1 MALPKF
7 IPLHWQGASR
17 TLPLAGEP
25 SPIVVALVGKPN
37 TGKSTLFNALTG
49 LRQHTGN
56 WPGKTVHLSYGVYR
70 YKDKQFMLIDLP
82 GTYSLQP
89 GSPEEEIT
97 HEFLLRGK
105 SQVVVVVADAT
116 ALERSLLLALQV
128 INLGKKVVLCIN
140 LIDEAKKRG
149 LEIDINVLSREL
161 GIPVVAT
168 AARSRQGLVELQ
180 EAIYSLAAGF
190 RTGNPEACPLAHPN
204 RGCPTGRKPALPSCP
219 GRNLSWS
226 EDIAALYRQAESLV
240 QKAMTKKSEKDAFA
254 RDRWLDDIIISKW
267 AGLPLMVLLL
277 GVVFWITLVGANYPS
292 ELLAKLFSY
301 LEQKLILAADYLS
314 LPVWFRGVV
323 VEGVYR
329 TTAWVVSVM
338 LPPMAIFFPCFT
350 FLEEL
355 GYLPRIAFTLDSVF
369 KLAGTCGKQALT
381 MGMGFGCNVAG
392 VTACRIIDSPRERL
406 IAMLTNVF
414 VPCNGRFPLLIS
426 LASIFFA
433 GTSGNSLAAAAAV
446 TGLVLFGIFITLA
459 VSWILSRTLLHG
471 VPSAFALELPPFRWP
486 RIGSLLI
493 RSFLDRTVFVLGRA
507 VTVAA
512 PAGALTWLLANTH
525 IAGQSLLNLA
535 AGYLQPLARSL
546 GLDGYILLAFIL
558 ALPANELVLPLLLMA
573 YLNLGTL
580 VELDS
585 LEALATLLK
594 SYGWTWTT
602 ALSVTLFSLLHYPC
616 ATTLLS
622 IYKETRSLKW
632 TILAFTIPLSI
643 ALVVLLLLNVVLKFF

>member
-1 MALPKF
+1 MGLKKFVPLPWKK
-7 IPLHWQGASR
+7 PTH
-17 TLPLAGEP
+17 TLPLTNEP
-25 SPIVVALVGKPN
+25 PPVVVALVGNPN

-56 WPGKTVHLSYGVYR
+56 WPGKTVSLGQGIYR
-70 YKDKQFMLIDLP
+70 YKDRQFMLIDLP

-97 HEFLLRGK
+97 HDFLLGGTPR
-105 SQVVVVVADAT
+105 VVVVVADAT
-116 ALERSLLLALQV
+116 ALERSLLLTLQV
-128 INLGKKVVLCIN
+128 INLGKVVLCIN

-149 LEIDINVLSREL
+149 LEIDTSVLSREL

-168 AARSRQGLVELQ
+168 VARSGQGLTELR
-180 EAIYSLAAGF
+180 EAIYNLTSDFRTSNTEVCSLAQQ
-190 RTGNPEACPLAHPN
+190 N
-204 RGCPTGRKPALPSCP
+204 RGCLIGGKLTLSSCP
-219 GRNLSWS
+219 ERKLGQL
-226 EDIAALYRQAESLV
+226 EDITTLYRQAESLV
-240 QKAMTKKSEKDAFA
+240 QKAMIKKSGEGAFA
-254 RDRWLDDIIISKW
+254 RDRWLDDIITSKW
-267 AGLPLMVLLL
+267 IGLPLMVLLL
-277 GVVFWITLVGANYPS
+277 GAVFWITLIGANYPS
-292 ELLAKLFSY
+292 ELLTKLFSN
-301 LEQKLILAADYLS
+301 LEQKLILATDYLS
-314 LPVWFRGVV
+314 LPLWLRGLV
-323 VEGVYR
+323 VEGVYQ

-355 GYLPRIAFTLDSVF
+355 GYLPRVAFTLDGLF
-369 KLAGTCGKQALT
+369 KLVGTCGKQALT
-381 MGMGFGCNVAG
+381 MGMGFGCNAAG

-433 GTSGNSLAAAAAV
+433 GTSGNSLVAAAAV
-446 TGLVLFGIFITLA
+446 TGLVLFGILITLA

-493 RSFLDRTVFVLGRA
+493 RSFLDRTIFVLGRA

-525 IAGQSLLNLA
+525 IAEQSLLNLA

-643 ALVVLLLLNVVLKFF
+643 ALVVLLLLNVVLKLF